1 MRKLLIATTNQHKLA
16 EFAALLDEL
25 PFELVSLRD
34 VGITDD
40 VEETGATFKAN
51 AQIKAEAY
59 SQRSGLLTLADDSGL
74 EIAALNGAPGVH
86 SARYGGV
93 TGAAQLA
100 LVLKQLEGRPFH
112 ERMARF
118 VCVIAIAEP
127 GQPIRFVEGTVPGAI
142 EFEPKG
148 THGFGYDPIFYL
160 LDRGMTMA
168 ELAPEEKNRISHRAQ
183 AVNKA
188 RTVLHAIAANNAA

>member
-1 MRKLLIATTNQHKLA
+1 MRKLLIATTNQHKFT
-16 EFAALLDEL
+16 EYAALLSDL
-25 PFELVSLRD
+25 PFELVGLRD

-40 VEETGATFKAN
+40 VAETGATFQAN
-51 AQIKAEAY
+51 AEIKAVAY
-59 SQRSGLLTLADDSGL
+59 SQQSGLLTLADDSGL

-93 TGAAQLA
+93 TGAEQLA
-100 LVLKQLEGRPFH
+100 LVLKQLEGKPFH

-118 VCVIAIAEP
+118 VCVIALAEP
-127 GQPIRFVEGTVPGAI
+127 GQPLRFVEGIVPGVI

-160 LDRGMTMA
+160 LDRGMTLA
-168 ELAPEEKNRISHRAQ
+168 ELPAEDKNQISHRAQ
-183 AVNKA
+183 AVKKA
-188 RTVLHAIAANNAA
+188 RSMLLEIAQNSAV